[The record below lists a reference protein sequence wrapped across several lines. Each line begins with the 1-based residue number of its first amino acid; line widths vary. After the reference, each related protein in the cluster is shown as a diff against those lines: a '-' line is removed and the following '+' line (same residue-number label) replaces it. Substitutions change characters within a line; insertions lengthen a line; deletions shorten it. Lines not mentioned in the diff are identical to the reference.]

1 MGTPHTPEPVI
12 LFCGLIASD
21 AAVLDQVIELFGTW
35 FGKVLLRSPSF
46 PFDFTDYYER
56 EMGRGLVRQ
65 FVAFAEETDAGHLS
79 GIKLKTNALE
89 QELAVQSAD
98 GRVRRR
104 VNIDPGYVAP
114 DKVVLATTKN
124 CAHRIYL
131 SNGIYAEVTL
141 NFGKSTVRAFEWTY
155 PDYRTPIAKDFF
167 LTVRHHLLRKRRER
181 RADAVPPCATPQQ

>member
-1 MGTPHTPEPVI
+1 MGTPRAPEPVI
-12 LFCGLIASD
+12 LFCGLLASD
-21 AAVLDQVIELFGTW
+21 AAVLDRVIELLGTW
-35 FGKVLLRSPSF
+35 FGNVLLRSPSF

-65 FVAFAEETDAGHLS
+65 FVAFAEETDVGRLS
-79 GIKLKTNALE
+79 AIKLKTNALE
-89 QELAVQSAD
+89 QELAGRSAD
-98 GRVRRR
+98 GRVQRR

-124 CAHRIYL
+124 YAHRIYL

-155 PDYRTPIAKDFF
+155 PDYRTSIAREFF
-167 LTVRHHLLRKRRER
+167 LAVRHHLLQRRREH
-181 RADAVPPCATPQQ
+181 RADAVPPFATPQQ